1 MTSPVD
7 TSVKYLHSA
16 MIGAPVLSGTAGAF
30 IAVLDACLVNGFGL
44 KSVDSLVISNNV
56 ATASIASGH
65 SAEVGSVID
74 MANATPSDLNGEQK
88 VIAVT
93 GNTVS
98 FATTGLADQTAT
110 GAITLRIAALKWG
123 KAFAGTNLA
132 AYRPSDVTS
141 NRNYLRVD
149 DTSTAVARVVGYES
163 MTDVNTGAGAFPT
176 PAQVAGGGWWAKSNQ
191 ANTTARAW
199 ILCGDSKGFYIFIA
213 PTAGTPNSF
222 QSFYF
227 GELNAAKTNDLFS
240 TCINCDL
247 SDLTNTSTQG
257 QGVHNSNGS
266 TAINQYLARSFT
278 GLGTSIQTSSYA
290 PDLWGNTNYYSGS
303 NSGGT
308 PFPNSSDGGLYT
320 AVKNVNE
327 ATSRC
332 FRGTLP
338 GLYLIPQEVGVGQ
351 FALRDSITGIGGLP
365 GRTLRATL
373 HYSSQGADRSIS
385 LIDTTG
391 PWR

>member
-65 SAEVGSVID
+65 SAEVGSIVD
-74 MANATPSDLNGEQK
+74 MANATPPDLNGEQK

-93 GNTVS
+93 ANTVS

-123 KAFAGTNLA
+123 KAFAGANVA

-163 MTDVNTGAGAFPT
+163 MTDINTGAGAFPT
-176 PAQVAGGGWWAKSNQ
+176 PAQVPGGGWWAKSNQ
-191 ANTTARAW
+191 ADTTARAW

-222 QSFYF
+222 QSFHF

-266 TAINQYLARSFT
+266 TVINQYLARSFT

-290 PDLWGNTNYYSGS
+290 PDLWGNTSYYSGS

-365 GRTLRATL
+365 GRTLRAIL
-373 HYSSQGADRSIS
+373 HYSPQGADRSVS
-385 LIDTTG
+385 LVDTTG